1 MIQVTLSSL
10 LLLGMAVGVAL
21 LGGFWVVAVWL
32 ERRTEN
38 RARQDLVSC
47 RICGHVYENT
57 DKRNVTACPRCG
69 SLNEPTKP
77 KPI

>member
-21 LGGFWVVAVWL
+21 LGGLWMVAVWL
-32 ERRTEN
+32 ERRAESQ
-38 RARQDLVSC
+38 ARQDLVAC

-57 DKRNVTACPRCG
+57 DRRNVTACPRCG